1 MQGHKI
7 NKLQNKLANVNI
19 GIFHKASNFQKL
31 KYGNKLNL
39 YNENNLKIVTPR
51 TILLQAYFV
60 VKEKEN
66 ECYRFGNPF
75 NLTLFSNTFL
85 RNTGN
90 IFVLYA
96 LLWKI

>member
-1 MQGHKI
+1 MQIQKFIHE
-7 NKLQNKLANVNI
+7 
-19 GIFHKASNFQKL
+19 ASNFQKL